1 MLSSLFEI
9 KSSLWNT
16 KFMKGIKGSLSTGFS
31 SVYYLYCQM
40 QKSIKSFLQ
49 GLVLSQLIFPICIGH
64 ELLVLL
70 PRPYVLKRCWLFLC
84 MVFSHLGQSL
94 SQGSASFLSSHSLQM
109 NKNIIFQQDR
119 NYCLLIFYML
129 IFISPLAP
137 LFISSA
143 SPCLFIT
150 KDNQCFC
157 LSKDSK
163 NLWSK
168 NL

>member
-109 NKNIIFQQDR
+109 NKNIIFKQETSLWQLALSVWQVCHQEVVICQ
-119 NYCLLIFYML
+119 NGLLWSGVDGRMSEKHLYEEEF
-129 IFISPLAP
+129 
-137 LFISSA
+137 
-143 SPCLFIT
+143 
-150 KDNQCFC
+150 
-157 LSKDSK
+157 SKD
-163 NLWSK
+163 
-168 NL
+168 

>member
-70 PRPYVLKRCWLFLC
+70 PRPYVIKRCWLFLC

-94 SQGSASFLSSHSLQM
+94 SQGSAQLPVFTFPPDEQEHHLQTRDFPVAVSLKCLAGLPPRSHLPRWPLVVRSRW
-109 NKNIIFQQDR
+109 KNVR
-119 NYCLLIFYML
+119 K
-129 IFISPLAP
+129 AP
-137 LFISSA
+137 I
-143 SPCLFIT
+143 
-150 KDNQCFC
+150 
-157 LSKDSK
+157 
-163 NLWSK
+163 
-168 NL
+168 